1 MVSFGIGVLYASTC
15 QSDLRLFLNKYKELI
30 SKGTCSLKERLLS
43 RNTSVKELSKD
54 VECEM
59 SAGIAGVAKMNE
71 RLDLASK
78 CRISAPSSVNVRGQ
92 SNVLFGIF
100 TVITS
105 LGAKMDMLFVA
116 NNSLICANKG
126 FFQLNGILVI
136 LSKNRRSTKR

>member
-1 MVSFGIGVLYASTC
+1 MLQHVNLTC
-15 QSDLRLFLNKYKELI
+15 VCFLTN
-30 SKGTCSLKERLLS
+30 TRNLKERLLS
-43 RNTSVKELSKD
+43 QNTSVKELSKD

-105 LGAKMDMLFVA
+105 LGTKMDMLFVA

-136 LSKNRRSTKR
+136 LSNNRRSTKR